1 MAAGN
6 CFPTYDVFYFSLQ
19 TLYKLSYEVTGRR
32 PNADFSC
39 LLFVEELKTKRRGLK
54 KFALNL
60 GLNTQSSENSEV
72 HVTSFDLTQRLH
84 KIKLL

>member
-39 LLFVEELKTKRRGLK
+39 LLFVEELKTLSGEVLL
-54 KFALNL
+54 ALNL

>member
-32 PNADFSC
+32 PNADFTC
-39 LLFVEELKTKRRGLK
+39 LLFVEELKTLSGEVLK
-54 KFALNL
+54 
-60 GLNTQSSENSEV
+60 NS
-72 HVTSFDLTQRLH
+72 L
-84 KIKLL
+84 